1 MPVKNGKVDG
11 EVKSYYENGN
21 IQGILYYK
29 NGFLIHEN
37 EKTKGTTY

>member
-1 MPVKNGKVDG
+1 MPIKNGKVDG

-37 EKTKGTTY
+37 EKTKGATY